1 MHGKKTQIHEDYEID
16 RNQTDEGN
24 IKNPIKR
31 FRSAPPNG
39 DVTNIE
45 EDNILENY
53 FNQLNE
59 RFTEKYADSE
69 ADEEE
74 EYMRNGYNESHS
86 TDSDKNQKENLH
98 YKSNN
103 TKNLEKSALYRKAI
117 LKNQKDNEGEEEETE
132 QSSED
137 EKPSFFSSNSRKEV
151 NPQKVFNQIKN
162 EKVNNSSESD
172 YDSDVNPM
180 FMQSRKKS
188 GNPNKNENEKL
199 IQSNKINSSNVNID
213 EEYSINSSDYEN
225 LSKTVP
231 QTKSILR
238 NNSKSKKVQKSS
250 QTNKSNQ
257 LSQFSNGEFYD
268 DNSSS
273 SSLELISKSLPQT
286 KANKNNNGSQIKKTH
301 KTDKLAKSKN
311 NDNSDSSDSISKLVR
326 TLPQPILADR
336 SQNSR
341 KGKKARL
348 DDKLSHKKRSEREN
362 RISYFANNEEY
373 GEDSSDFVSD
383 PKSKKF
389 PYSTPQN
396 AVMFNFSKDSMKSKK
411 KNQSNEVHLT
421 ERIHHQSKSI
431 RRDDSSDNYSD
442 SNSKPASY
450 SGTSTS
456 LAFPYNFIGDTKKNM
471 SKYEQ
476 NNYYEEESSNDHSSS
491 DDQSYEGQKDYYKDH
506 LPSNF
511 PGRITNSERKRAHKY
526 ELPSDSTKTKII
538 KMKIYK
544 NPQNS
549 LQNPK
554 KKNNN
559 EKARNRFFVDS
570 DDYYSD

>member
-1 MHGKKTQIHEDYEID
+1 MNGKKSQIHEDYDKD
-16 RNQTDEGN
+16 RNQTN

-45 EDNILENY
+45 EDNIIENY
-53 FNQLNE
+53 FNQSNE
-59 RFTEKYADSE
+59 RFTAKYADSE

-117 LKNQKDNEGEEEETE
+117 LKIQKDNEGEEEETE

-151 NPQKVFNQIKN
+151 SPQKVFNQIKN
-162 EKVNNSSESD
+162 EEVNNSSESD

-188 GNPNKNENEKL
+188 GNPNKKENEKL
-199 IQSNKINSSNVNID
+199 IRSNKINSSNVNFD
-213 EEYSINSSDYEN
+213 EEYTINSSDYEN
-225 LSKTVP
+225 LPKTVP
-231 QTKSILR
+231 QTKSIL
-238 NNSKSKKVQKSS
+238 QKSS

-286 KANKNNNGSQIKKTH
+286 KANKNKNGSQIKKTH

-341 KGKKARL
+341 KDKKARL

-373 GEDSSDFVSD
+373 GEDSSDSVSD

-396 AVMFNFSKDSMKSKK
+396 VVMFNFSKDSIKSKK
-411 KNQSNEVHLT
+411 KNRSNEVHLT

-442 SNSKPASY
+442 SISKPAPY
-450 SGTSTS
+450 LGTSTS
-456 LAFPYNFIGDTKKNM
+456 LASPYNFIGDTKKNI

-491 DDQSYEGQKDYYKDH
+491 DDQSYEGQKYYYKDH

-511 PGRITNSERKRAHKY
+511 PGRITNSERKRAPKY

-554 KKNNN
+554 KKNNK
-559 EKARNRFFVDS
+559 EKARNKFFVDY